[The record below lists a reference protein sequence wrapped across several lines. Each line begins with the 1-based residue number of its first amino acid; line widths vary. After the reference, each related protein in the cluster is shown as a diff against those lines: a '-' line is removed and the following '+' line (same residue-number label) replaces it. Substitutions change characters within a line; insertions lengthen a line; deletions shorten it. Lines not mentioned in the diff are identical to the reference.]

1 MYFSVIDISVVML
14 ALVSSISIILLTARA
29 NRQLI
34 RQNRR
39 LREVNKTQQDQLRQN
54 KRQQDQCYNYHSPRP
69 F

>member
-1 MYFSVIDISVVML
+1 MYFSVIDIGVVML
-14 ALVSSISIILLTARA
+14 ALISSISIILLTARA

-39 LREVNKTQQDQLRQN
+39 LREVNK
-54 KRQQDQCYNYHSPRP
+54 RQQDQCRNYHSPRP